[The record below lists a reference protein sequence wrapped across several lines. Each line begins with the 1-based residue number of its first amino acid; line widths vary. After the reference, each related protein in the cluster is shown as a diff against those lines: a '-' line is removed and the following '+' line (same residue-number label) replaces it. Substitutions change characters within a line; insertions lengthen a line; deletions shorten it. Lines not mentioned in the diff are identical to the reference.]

1 MNLEPTNEEELT
13 AIIDSLKYVGA
24 GVDKINAKLF
34 KLSYKSILKPI
45 LHLFNSCLE
54 SGTFPLSFKIAVIKP
69 IFKSGDRQEV
79 SNYRPIS
86 ILPFMSKILE
96 KLIYCRL
103 INHLD
108 DNHIIL
114 DNQFGFQKNK
124 ATYMPILLLQDTI
137 TRVFEEGEF
146 ALGLYL
152 DIKKAFDTV
161 NIRLLLNKIYKYGI
175 RNKSLKIITSYLH
188 ERTQQVKIRNSC
200 SSFRNITMGVPQ
212 GSILGPILFI
222 IYPK

>member
-1 MNLEPTNEEELT
+1 
-13 AIIDSLKYVGA
+13 
-24 GVDKINAKLF
+24 
-34 KLSYKSILKPI
+34 
-45 LHLFNSCLE
+45 
-54 SGTFPLSFKIAVIKP
+54 
-69 IFKSGDRQEV
+69 
-79 SNYRPIS
+79 
-86 ILPFMSKILE
+86 MSKILE

-108 DNHIIL
+108 DNHIIH

-161 NIRLLLNKIYKYGI
+161 NIRLGEHGQEQPSGTH
-175 RNKSLKIITSYLH
+175 SLSV
-188 ERTQQVKIRNSC
+188 QPVASAQPVC
-200 SSFRNITMGVPQ
+200 
-212 GSILGPILFI
+212 
-222 IYPK
+222 